1 MSLIIGISLILIG
14 ILWWLKTIFFP
25 PTFACTSCKEI
36 HQVEDVKDV
45 KGQGKWNHTRKDGGR
60 DRRFNQ
66 SMVTWN
72 ELFFECKSCGK
83 EFTATHS
90 GRVKH
95 FEKIKDEK
103 LKKDMKA
110 IAKSMDS
117 IADQIKKGK
126 NPFK

>member
-1 MSLIIGISLILIG
+1 MSLIIGISLIVIA

-45 KGQGKWNHTRKDGGR
+45 KGQGKWNHTRKDGRR

-103 LKKDMKA
+103 LKKDLKKLRDIGKRMAEKV
-110 IAKSMDS
+110 
-117 IADQIKKGK
+117 KKGERII
-126 NPFK
+126 

>member
-1 MSLIIGISLILIG
+1 MSLIIGISLIVIA

-103 LKKDMKA
+103 LKKVGKKLDD
-110 IAKSMDS
+110 IAKNMMEDT
-117 IADQIKKGK
+117 KKGK
-126 NPFK
+126 ASY

>member
-1 MSLIIGISLILIG
+1 MSLIIGISLILIA

-25 PTFACTSCKEI
+25 PTFACTACKEI

-45 KGQGKWNHTRKDGGR
+45 KGQGKWNHTRKDGRR

-103 LKKDMKA
+103 LKKDLKKVKDIGKEMA
-110 IAKSMDS
+110 ELV
-117 IADQIKKGK
+117 KKGERII
-126 NPFK
+126 

>member
-1 MSLIIGISLILIG
+1 MSLIIGILLILIA

-25 PTFACTSCKEI
+25 PTFACTACKEI

-45 KGQGKWNHTRKDGGR
+45 KGQGKWNHTRKDGRR

-83 EFTATHS
+83 EFTATHK

-103 LKKDMKA
+103 LKKVGKKLDD
-110 IAKSMDS
+110 IAKNMMEDT
-117 IADQIKKGK
+117 KKGK
-126 NPFK
+126 ASY

>member
-1 MSLIIGISLILIG
+1 MSLIIGISLIVIA

-45 KGQGKWNHTRKDGGR
+45 KGQGKWNHTRKDGRR

-103 LKKDMKA
+103 LKKDLKKVKDIGKEMA
-110 IAKSMDS
+110 ELV
-117 IADQIKKGK
+117 KKGERII
-126 NPFK
+126 

>member
-1 MSLIIGISLILIG
+1 MSLIIGISLILIA

-45 KGQGKWNHTRKDGGR
+45 KGQGKWNHTRKDGRR

-103 LKKDMKA
+103 LKKDLKKVKDIGKEMA
-110 IAKSMDS
+110 ELV
-117 IADQIKKGK
+117 KKGERII
-126 NPFK
+126 

>member
-1 MSLIIGISLILIG
+1 MSLIIGILLILIA

-45 KGQGKWNHTRKDGGR
+45 KGQGKWNHTRKDGRR

-103 LKKDMKA
+103 LKKDLKKVKDIGKEMA
-110 IAKSMDS
+110 ELV
-117 IADQIKKGK
+117 KKGERII
-126 NPFK
+126 